1 MGDGSGAAQ
10 LIGMAQ
16 RAGQGDEGFSA
27 LWRGTP
33 EMGLARVFDSGY
45 PFMDRNSVAT
55 ARRLGNPLV
64 LEQCRQ
70 VTCRVLKPAFYRM
83 QNKLIL
89 FVIKD
94 QAVRFIDKNQF
105 FPNGSRT
112 SNNVPPT

>member
-16 RAGQGDEGFSA
+16 RASQEDEGFSA

-70 VTCRVLKPAFYRM
+70 VTCS
-83 QNKLIL
+83 IL
-89 FVIKD
+89 
-94 QAVRFIDKNQF
+94 
-105 FPNGSRT
+105 
-112 SNNVPPT
+112 